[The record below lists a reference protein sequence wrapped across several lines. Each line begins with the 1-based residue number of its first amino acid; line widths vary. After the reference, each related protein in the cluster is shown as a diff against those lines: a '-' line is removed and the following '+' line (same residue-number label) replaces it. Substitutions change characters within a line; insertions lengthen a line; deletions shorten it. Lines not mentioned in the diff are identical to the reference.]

1 MGKNPRDMGI
11 WQAYTVER
19 ERVVDSLQELVGLSP
34 PLAKMDISCQLGH
47 KEKVFDLYTERIDV
61 ECLRLL

>member
-1 MGKNPRDMGI
+1 MAGLHSR
-11 WQAYTVER
+11 ER